1 MPEPLVSIAP
11 LANDTLCVGPM
22 LGQTPKPGLPE
33 TLVATLADSGAR
45 PWLVSRHQSRQM
57 AENAAGA
64 DWRSMFVQDTTHA
77 LLRQQHATA
86 RRLFAQLV
94 SRLTRSRTICG
105 ACCRGSGRALSPG
118 WPPAS
123 LWSPSSRRLEGSV
136 DSHYRNDLQALE
148 HVVPS

>member
-1 MPEPLVSIAP
+1 MPDPLVSISP

-22 LGQTPKPGLPE
+22 LGQTPKPGLPRD
-33 TLVATLADSGAR
+33 AGRDFGGAR

-77 LLRQQHATA
+77 LLRQPHATA

-94 SRLTRSRTICG
+94 SRLTRSRTM
-105 ACCRGSGRALSPG
+105 RRLLPWQRPRAQPRLAAG
-118 WPPAS
+118 K
-123 LWSPSSRRLEGSV
+123 LVRSPSSRRLEGSV
-136 DSHYRNDLQALE
+136 DNHYRNDLQALE